1 MSSTFGKNLH
11 ISVFGGSHTEAIG
24 VVIDG
29 LPAGETIDQDAL
41 LRQMAC
47 RAPGRDKSS
56 TPRKESDIPR
66 ILCGLLDGVTTGA
79 PLCLIIENTNIR
91 SKDYSDLKIHPRPGH
106 ADYTAFVRYGGHNDI
121 RGGGHFSGRLTAC
134 LVAAGGIARQ
144 ILQRRGILIGAHA
157 LQIGPVFDRR
167 FDPVSISPEELIRL
181 SETYFA
187 LLDPEKESAMR
198 DVIEEARMAQD
209 SIGGIVECAVT
220 GLPAGLGSPMFD
232 VVENVLGAALFGV
245 PAVKGVEFGD
255 GFGVAALH
263 GSENN
268 DPFTYGE
275 DGKVKTLT
283 NHAGGVL
290 GGITT
295 GMPLVFRCAVKPTSS
310 ISRAQHTIDLSRGCD
325 DTLSVHGRHD
335 PCIVPRAIPVVEGVA
350 AMALL
355 DMMSGQGLL

>member
-41 LRQMAC
+41 LRQMAR

-198 DVIEEARMAQD
+198 DVIEKARMAQD

-220 GLPAGLGSPMFD
+220 GLPAGLGSPMFNG
-232 VVENVLGAALFGV
+232 VENVLGAALFGV

>member
-41 LRQMAC
+41 LRQMAR

-209 SIGGIVECAVT
+209 RIGGIVECAVT

-232 VVENVLGAALFGV
+232 GVENVLGAALFGV

>member
-41 LRQMAC
+41 LRQMAR

-232 VVENVLGAALFGV
+232 GVENVLGAALFGV

-275 DGKVKTLT
+275 DGKVKTHT

>member
-41 LRQMAC
+41 LRQMAR

-66 ILCGLLDGVTTGA
+66 VLCGLLDGVTTGA

-209 SIGGIVECAVT
+209 SIGGIVECTVT

-232 VVENVLGAALFGV
+232 EVENVLGAALFGV

-335 PCIVPRAIPVVEGVA
+335 PCIVPRVFRQC
-350 AMALL
+350 ALF
-355 DMMSGQGLL
+355 D

>member
-41 LRQMAC
+41 LRQMAR

-198 DVIEEARMAQD
+198 DVIEDARMAQD

-232 VVENVLGAALFGV
+232 GVENVLGAALFGV

>member
-41 LRQMAC
+41 LRQMAR

-157 LQIGPVFDRR
+157 LQIGPVFYRR

-232 VVENVLGAALFGV
+232 GVENVLGAALFGV

>member
-41 LRQMAC
+41 LLQMAR

-232 VVENVLGAALFGV
+232 GVENVLGAALFGV